1 MVSTIT
7 SITKK
12 TKELVLIGFA
22 FSSEDVMKEFEYI
35 FPECNFVNIFHQG
48 QEKKWL
54 KDRGNV
60 YEQSKLPLAFI
71 CDYQYLIDNN
81 YSLVTII
88 QANPTLKSIPFIVI
102 NDTKKE
108 FNNVDGLRR
117 GIDDCY
123 LPPIDWKGMKKR
135 IQFLQKH
142 KSNLINAKSEE
153 NEMLEYKMPIGKR
166 VFDVLFSIGVLT
178 ALSPLLL
185 FVAVAIKLESKG
197 DLVYRSKRAGSGY
210 KVFDFLKF
218 RSMFQGADAKIKE
231 LEHLNKY
238 GSDDGKKGP
247 SFVKLKNDPRIT
259 RVGKFIRKLS
269 IDELPQ
275 FINVLKGDMSIVGNR
290 PLPLYEAE
298 QLTSDEWATRFIAP
312 AGITGWWQIN
322 KQAAKNLPESERI
335 KLDIE
340 YAENYSIWFDIKI
353 IMKTIPAMV
362 QKDEG

>member
-7 SITKK
+7 SITNK
-12 TKELVLIGFA
+12 TKTLVLIGFA
-22 FSSEDVMKEFEYI
+22 FSDEEVLNEFEYI
-35 FPECNFVNIFHQG
+35 FPDYVLTNIFHKN
-48 QEKKWL
+48 QEKQWL
-54 KDRGNV
+54 KEKGNI
-60 YEQSKLPLAFI
+60 YEASKLPVAFI
-71 CDYQYLIDNN
+71 CDYQYLLDNN
-81 YSLVTII
+81 YSLLTTI
-88 QANPTLKSIPFIVI
+88 QTNPNLKTIPFIVI
-102 NDTKKE
+102 NDTRHT
-108 FNNVDGLRR
+108 FNNIDGIRR

-123 LPPIDWKGMKKR
+123 STPIDWKGMKKR
-135 IQFLQKH
+135 ILFLQKH
-142 KSNLINAKSEE
+142 KSTIINSKDEE
-153 NEMLEYKMPIGKR
+153 NELLEYNMPIGKR
-166 VFDVLFSIGVLT
+166 IFDILFSVGVLT
-178 ALSPLLL
+178 ALSPILLM
-185 FVAVAIKLESKG
+185 VAIAIKLESKG
-197 DLVYRSKRAGSGY
+197 DLVYKSKRAGSGY
-210 KVFDFLKF
+210 KVFNFLKF

-259 RVGKFIRKLS
+259 RVGRFIRKLS

-275 FINVLKGDMSIVGNR
+275 FINVIKGDMSIVGNR

-298 QLTSDEWATRFIAP
+298 QLTSDEWATRFMAP

-335 KLDIE
+335 RLDIE

-353 IMKTIPAMV
+353 ILKTIPAMV